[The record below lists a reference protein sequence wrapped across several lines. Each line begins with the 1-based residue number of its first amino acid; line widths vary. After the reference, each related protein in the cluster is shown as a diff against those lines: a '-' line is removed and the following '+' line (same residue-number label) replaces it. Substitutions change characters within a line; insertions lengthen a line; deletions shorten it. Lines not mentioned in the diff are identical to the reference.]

1 MKTTKDIGFPLIFL
15 DFDGVV
21 TSTLETPGSYINH
34 EMKDYGISPKCYA
47 RLVKLCKET
56 NAKIVITSNW
66 RKFPDDGFWH
76 RTKKHQVPNHLPK
89 LRKMLGDLIWS
100 ELPPERHCTKAE
112 CMELWFEDHP
122 EVDIKNLKYV
132 IFDDDLREGFQSSRF
147 GMHFVLTDDVG
158 LTDEDCEKAKEI
170 LK

>member
-1 MKTTKDIGFPLIFL
+1 M
-15 DFDGVV
+15 
-21 TSTLETPGSYINH
+21 
-34 EMKDYGISPKCYA
+34 
-47 RLVKLCKET
+47 
-56 NAKIVITSNW
+56 
-66 RKFPDDGFWH
+66 
-76 RTKKHQVPNHLPK
+76 PNHLPK

-100 ELPPERHCTKAE
+100 ELPPEHHCTKSK

-122 EVDIKNLKYV
+122 EVDINKLKYV